1 MGLVLSHPG
10 TAHTLH
16 KSVQWFPVYPCVSK
30 SRMKPREVL
39 NEYCLDIPETPV

>member
-16 KSVQWFPVYPCVSK
+16 KSVQWFPVSAK
-30 SRMKPREVL
+30 AEMKPREVL
-39 NEYCLDIPETPV
+39 NEYCLDIPETPM